1 MINKSE
7 QHKCDRQF
15 RWISSVSGDPEILEN
30 LNQKMAWFYGQ
41 QDGRKLYQT
50 MLNTQEETIPDEKS
64 VRHLMPKYVCDLEPE
79 NILEI
84 GCDLGRVYRQL
95 CRYGYKGHY
104 SGIEVAQHI
113 IEYNIQQHPE
123 ATWKCALAYNIP
135 LPDHSFDICFSLYV
149 LEHFVYPEQAL
160 CEMLRVLK
168 KDGRLVLVFPD
179 FVKSGHFPSQK
190 TGLSESGRA
199 SEKLRSGKIIDAFIS
214 LYDSRIRL
222 PDALNTATKTFG
234 AFPINTQP
242 ICLSYPLLMRADID
256 AIYIA
261 SKREIHDWA
270 VSKGYQVEY
279 PCGIDGEFAEQA
291 FIVILK

>member
-1 MINKSE
+1 MINTSE
-7 QHKCDRQF
+7 KHKCDRQF
-15 RWISSVSGDPEILEN
+15 RWISSVDGDPKIIEN
-30 LNQKMAWFYGQ
+30 LNQKMAWFYGK
-41 QDGRKLYQT
+41 QDGRQLYQT
-50 MLNTQEETIPDEKS
+50 MLNSQEETIPDDNS

-84 GCDLGRVYRQL
+84 GCDFGRLYRQL
-95 CRYGYKGHY
+95 RSYGYKGHY
-104 SGIEVAQHI
+104 SGLEVAQHI
-113 IEYNIQQHPE
+113 IEYNTKEHPE

-135 LPDHSFDICFSLYV
+135 WTDHSFDVCFSLYV
-149 LEHFVYPEQAL
+149 LEHFVYPEKAL

-179 FVKSGHFPSQK
+179 FVKSGRFPSQK
-190 TGLSESGRA
+190 TGCSEIGRA
-199 SEKLRSGKIIDAFIS
+199 SEKLRSGKIIDAVIS

-222 PDALNTATKTFG
+222 PAALKTATTTFG

-242 ICLSYPLLMRADID
+242 ICLSYPLLMGADID

-261 SKREIHDWA
+261 SKQEIHDWA

-279 PCGIDGEFAEQA
+279 PCGIDGDFAEQA
-291 FIVILK
+291 FMVILK